1 MEVTL
6 REHLESGT
14 PVTIWYNPGHTE
26 ETILDRSMPWDM
38 FILSIVGSILFLVI
52 GLGLGFALYRYTLQ
66 T

>member
-14 PVTIWYNPGHTE
+14 PVTIWYNPAHPE
-26 ETILDRSMPWDM
+26 EAILDRSMPWDM